1 MSFSLSTYNDDD
13 RDFIIGSNGRL
24 VRVLD
29 ADTIVERLR
38 TRLATWL
45 GDWYLDTA
53 RGIDYKNKILGQS
66 RNGGEISAIMRR
78 EILSEPGVDQIFSF
92 SLTQDAED
100 RRGFT
105 VSAQVDLTGSDQPIT
120 VTV

>member
-1 MSFSLSTYNDDD
+1 MIFSLSTYNDDD
-13 RDFIIGSNGRL
+13 RDYIVGSNGRL

-29 ADTIVERLR
+29 AATIVERLR

-78 EILSEPGVDQIFSF
+78 EILSEPGVDQIVSF